1 MWIESD
7 EVLASDFDQV
17 ADLFL
22 MEGVDLSPSEWHG
35 CVVGLLVSGLR
46 SDELLA
52 AMGHALK
59 ESITGDLM
67 VATEQ
72 AAAASLRAL
81 CDPDYGFS
89 PLVPDDDD
97 ELELRSE
104 GLALWCEGFLKGFAA
119 GVTQS
124 DQVTTESAE
133 ILRDLAQIARVEVS
147 GFDDFDE
154 QENDFFE
161 LLEYVRVVVLNLYAT
176 YALDDDE
183 LSLED
188 EHERIWH

>member
-35 CVVGLLVSGLR
+35 CLVGLLVSGLR
-46 SDELLA
+46 SDDLLA
-52 AMGHALK
+52 SMGHALK
-59 ESITGDLM
+59 ESISGDLM
-67 VATEQ
+67 MASEQ
-72 AAAASLRAL
+72 SAAASLRAL
-81 CDPDYGFS
+81 CDPDFGFS
-89 PLVPDDDD
+89 PLIPDDDD
-97 ELELRSE
+97 ELALRSE

-124 DQVTTESAE
+124 DQVTTDSAE

-147 GFDDFDE
+147 DFDELDE

-161 LLEYVRVVVLNLYAT
+161 LLEYVRVVVLNLYST
-176 YALDDDE
+176 YALDEDE

>member
-46 SDELLA
+46 SDDLLA

-72 AAAASLRAL
+72 AAAASLGAL

-97 ELELRSE
+97 ELEIRSE
-104 GLALWCEGFLKGFAA
+104 GLALWSEGFLKGFAA

-161 LLEYVRVVVLNLYAT
+161 LLEYVRVVVLNLYST

>member
-46 SDELLA
+46 SDDLLA

-67 VATEQ
+67 VATEH

-97 ELELRSE
+97 ELEIRSE
-104 GLALWCEGFLKGFAA
+104 GLALWSEGFLKGFAA

-161 LLEYVRVVVLNLYAT
+161 LLEYVRVVVLNLYST